1 MSDTITKREP
11 RPEKVA
17 LVADVRERL
26 EAADAVLFTEYRGL
40 NVTELAELRVALA
53 AAGGTYK
60 IYKNTLAK
68 VAANDLNLEI
78 DEFLVGPTGMTFV
91 DGDAAAVAKVLDTYR
106 KEHEVFVIKGG
117 MLGGAIIEP
126 DGIKRL
132 ASLPPREQLL
142 AKLAGLM
149 QAPMSQFAGLM
160 AAPLSEMAGLL
171 GAMHQKFGG
180 LMQAL
185 IAEGGAAPEAV
196 AEPEPEPA
204 AEAAEDAPAD
214 AETPDVEA
222 ADAEPAE
229 DAPAD
234 AAAEAPTEDAAADPE
249 PAEEPVAE
257 EAPAEESAE
266 ETPAEPAEDTAED
279 AGEETS
285 EEQQEQ

>member
-160 AAPLSEMAGLL
+160 AAPLNEMAGLL

-185 IAEGGAAPEAV
+185 IAEGGAAPEAA

-204 AEAAEDAPAD
+204 AAEATEAEADEATD
-214 AETPDVEA
+214 AETAE
-222 ADAEPAE
+222 AEPAE

-249 PAEEPVAE
+249 PAEEPAAE
-257 EAPAEESAE
+257 EAPAEEPAE
-266 ETPAEPAEDTAED
+266 ETPAEPAEDAAED
-279 AGEETS
+279 TVEDTP